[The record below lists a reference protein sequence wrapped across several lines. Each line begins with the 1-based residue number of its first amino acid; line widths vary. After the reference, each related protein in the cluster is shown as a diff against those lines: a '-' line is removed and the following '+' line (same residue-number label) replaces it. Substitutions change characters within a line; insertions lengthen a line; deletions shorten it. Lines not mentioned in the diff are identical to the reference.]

1 MKVSKTTWII
11 IIAILA
17 ITSFASLG
25 TLCWQRFGEMKHL
38 REEFAFVEDK
48 LQEYQSGQLSYR
60 GQALDLQLEQILG
73 EVQTSESLFSRPSW
87 DIATSSLFDIAEA
100 CNVEVTSISSAGLNS
115 EGLGEITSTAQR
127 FNVTIEGALNDLI
140 KYITRLNH
148 DLKTSVV
155 KSVDLSVPV
164 DAQEIPSAKFLLIVY
179 SYGGG

>member
-1 MKVSKTTWII
+1 MKIGKTTWII

-25 TLCWQRFGEMKHL
+25 TLCWQRFDERQHL
-38 REEFAFVEDK
+38 KEEFAFVEDK
-48 LQEYQSGQLSYR
+48 LQEFQSGQLSYR
-60 GQALDLQLEQILG
+60 SQALDLELEQTLG
-73 EVQTSESLFSRPSW
+73 EVQTSESLFSRPGW
-87 DIATSSLFDIAEA
+87 DIVTSSLFDIAEA

-115 EGLGEITSTAQR
+115 EGLGEITAATQK
-127 FNVTIEGALNDLI
+127 FNVTIEGNLNDLI

-148 DLKTSVV
+148 DLKTGVV

-164 DAQEIPSAKFLLIVY
+164 DAQETPSAKFLLIVY